1 MHIRIRWECAKGWEM
16 PMSKSGRGLALWG
29 IYGAFASYAIYANWH
44 QTMFQFGGPLGAVK
58 IALWA
63 ALIGFLAYSVY
74 CTSREDLFR
83 SIGVIATLHWG
94 RQIGADL
101 YLGLFV
107 GIFLIYLNEGAVVAL
122 IWVLPTLAFA
132 NLSILLYMAINFETI
147 VAKFLS

>member
-1 MHIRIRWECAKGWEM
+1 
-16 PMSKSGRGLALWG
+16 MSKTGRGLALWG
-29 IYGAFASYAIYANWH
+29 IYSAFASYAIYTNWH
-44 QTMFQFGGPLGAVK
+44 QTMFQFNGPLGALK
-58 IALWA
+58 LTLWA
-63 ALIGFLAYSVY
+63 ALVAFLAYSVY

-83 SIGVIATLHWG
+83 SIGVITTMHWG

-107 GIFLIYLNEGAVVAL
+107 GILVIYLNEGAVVAL
-122 IWVLPTLAFA
+122 IWFLPTLVFA